1 MDFWIV
7 CDRFSF
13 FYQAQQV
20 YRCVNLIGSMQIGGR
35 CSVSAVDQRRV
46 APEAWAVTEDSP
58 PWVSGSCAIGFGISP
73 SAAGLSLREFE
84 KFDGNWRALLCQR
97 R

>member
-1 MDFWIV
+1 MGFV
-7 CDRFSF
+7 DRVRSVLV
-13 FYQAQQV
+13 FYRAQQV

-58 PWVSGSCAIGFGISP
+58 PWISGSCAISFGISP
-73 SAAGLSLREFE
+73 RS
-84 KFDGNWRALLCQR
+84 CT
-97 R
+97 